1 MFPGSANPETELL
14 HIPDP
19 DSDGAVEHEPVGG
32 RHCCQQRVD
41 HLRPRRMAD
50 RHSRRRY
57 GRVRMLQITIVWY
70 AFFTAAS
77 GLTNLFGQML
87 IMRSLQ
93 GFSFGG
99 EWTAGPVLVGE
110 IVRAQ
115 HRGKAVGILST
126 STRLCRL
133 MVCTAG

>member
-1 MFPGSANPETELL
+1 
-14 HIPDP
+14 
-19 DSDGAVEHEPVGG
+19 
-32 RHCCQQRVD
+32 
-41 HLRPRRMAD
+41 
-50 RHSRRRY
+50 
-57 GRVRMLQITIVWY
+57 MLQITIVWY